1 MRCRS
6 VAVPRA
12 KASKAKAA
20 KPKRAP
26 EPVVDLP
33 LGHSEQAL
41 VDRYYAMAEELNGRG
56 SMELAVP
63 FYRQTIALLLAER
76 EQLRALSGDAS
87 AAFQASPDVDGV
99 MAAALQV
106 EGGSVGLVEAE
117 LLRQLGALDEELTM
131 ESCQEVAAALAVL
144 QEQWGQPHGQLL
156 GLQAKLNVLLGEVAA
171 ARDLF
176 EEALA
181 LESGCE
187 RLMVNTGAAR
197 LLCGDAS
204 GAAALLRAIA
214 QSPEQVQRLQARGS
228 ASSLWSNLAQA
239 ECELGENAA
248 ALEALAQRFS
258 LGPIG
263 DDWAR
268 WLDVAEQWLRLGDR
282 PHARLLID
290 LLIREATPDQRRAV
304 LPLLAELLELEGE
317 FREAALIYRE
327 LLRPSLAA

>member
-1 MRCRS
+1 M
-6 VAVPRA
+6 PRA

-26 EPVVDLP
+26 EPAVDLP
-33 LGHSEQAL
+33 VGHSEQAL

-87 AAFQASPDVDGV
+87 VALQASADVDGV

-106 EGGSVGLVEAE
+106 QGGPVGLVDAE

-131 ESCQEVAAALAVL
+131 DSCQEVAAALAVL
-144 QEQWGQPHGQLL
+144 QEQWGQPHSQLL
-156 GLQAKLNVLLGEVAA
+156 GLQAKLHVLHGEVAA
-171 ARDLF
+171 ARALF
-176 EEALA
+176 EQALA
-181 LESGCE
+181 LEPGCE

-214 QSPEQVQRLQARGS
+214 QSPEKIQRLQARGS

-248 ALEALAQRFS
+248 AVEALAQRLS
-258 LGPIG
+258 LGQIG
-263 DDWAR
+263 EDWAR

-282 PHARLLID
+282 QHARLLID